1 MKNTMTL
8 LGLCLLSLI
17 PGLAAAQLSSQ
28 ELDYQGESIYS
39 KGFYAKSIPYFQQA
53 IQADP
58 NNAKAYEDLG
68 NAYLKQNDQTD
79 AIAAFQQSLQINPN
93 NSTLK
98 ALVDSMSAN
107 GTTAP
112 PPQTQST
119 EPSYNQGTEAPPA
132 QETFVVRR
140 RRPRLENPPPDN
152 WKDGLAPMD
161 HAKIW
166 VKYEMGYNYSAQG
179 DLMGSVT
186 QLNNDN
192 VAGGLPLEGIQ
203 NVFTSGNALMSP
215 GGLNL
220 GGEIGFLL
228 NPYNGIAIGVRYL
241 QANDY
246 TYNASS
252 TNNSAGP
259 NYPNDFETT
268 TMTPYVVPFT
278 LDYYLFLP
286 DSGGRFFLT
295 AGVGYYAGTV
305 NVNENYSAV
314 NYETTQGRPNPATY
328 ADNPVGALTA
338 GNVGFQLGIGR
349 DFAINR
355 NFGISIFG
363 RFRYCKITNFT
374 GTLSDGQAWAL
385 AKFADGTVDIDDP
398 SNIGTSG
405 ESYATVDWTGFDIGA
420 SLNFYSF

>member
-1 MKNTMTL
+1 MYFTKENFMKNTMTL

-140 RRPRLENPPPDN
+140 RRPRLENPPPNN

-179 DLMGSVT
+179 DLMNSVT
-186 QLNNDN
+186 N
-192 VAGGLPLEGIQ
+192 VSNA
-203 NVFTSGNALMSP
+203 NTSGTLPFNFTNGAATMPP
-215 GGLNL
+215 GGLEL
-220 GGEIGFLL
+220 GGELGFLL
-228 NPYNGIAIGVRYL
+228 NPYNGIAIGIRYI
-241 QANDY
+241 QSNDY
-246 TYNASS
+246 IYQASNTSNTQTPPYDNENA
-252 TNNSAGP
+252 T
-259 NYPNDFETT
+259 F
-268 TMTPYVVPFT
+268 TPYVVPLT
-278 LDYYLFLP
+278 LDYYFFLP

-295 AGVGYYAGTV
+295 GGIGYYMATV
-305 NVNENYSAV
+305 NVSENYSLN
-314 NYETTQGRPNPATY
+314 NYEGSPTY
-328 ADNPVGALTA
+328 GSPTGDLTA
-338 GNVGFQLGIGR
+338 GNIGFQLGIGR

-355 NFGISIFG
+355 NFGISIYG
-363 RFRYCKITNFT
+363 RFRYAQISNFT
-374 GTLSDGQAWAL
+374 GNLSDGNTWAL
-385 AKFADGTVDIDDP
+385 EKSSSGIVDIDLP
-398 SNIGTSG
+398 GNIAANKET
-405 ESYATVDWTGFDIGA
+405 YATIDFTGFDIGA